1 MADDEKVEQVTADMD
16 ELSFDPTMKKKK
28 ASSARKKSVAF
39 EDPSTAQV
47 APAEPEQGTSPPSS
61 IMSFVTC

>member
-16 ELSFDPTMKKKK
+16 ELSFDSTMKKKK

-39 EDPSTAQV
+39 EDPSTSQV
-47 APAEPEQGTSPPSS
+47 APAHTEQGTSPPSLQ
-61 IMSFVTC
+61 